1 MIAAVRPNPDPILTI
16 FIIQHLAAHGLFDLL
31 VAAQPEPV
39 HPGTGMVL
47 LQEVL
52 VAAHHC
58 AQVSTDTCL
67 YINPNFSCACSPRRS
82 RDKHQNPY

>member
-1 MIAAVRPNPDPILTI
+1 MANQGLI
-16 FIIQHLAAHGLFDLL
+16 FTVFVIQHLAAHGLFDFL
-31 VAAQPEPV
+31 VAAEPHPV

-58 AQVSTDTCL
+58 PQIRSTDTRI
-67 YINPNFSCACSPRRS
+67 YIGPSDSFACSPRTS
-82 RDKHQNPY
+82 GDKHQTHEFT